1 MSYDGKADFSYY
13 DKQTVTVEVHLT
25 DRSMYTDLRSYNTN
39 IGIRVSTL
47 PAFATNLDYSYK
59 IYTTESATFV
69 LPDTVVVE
77 WHILSVDVTATDL
90 AFVETLKIKKI
101 NSVKY
106 ELVYDGTYEAASD
119 GTFTITITD

>member
-1 MSYDGKADFSYY
+1 MSYDGIADFSYY
-13 DKQTVTVEVHLT
+13 DKQTVTVQVDLT
-25 DRSMYTDLRSYNTN
+25 DRSMYTDLRSYNTA
-39 IGIRVSTL
+39 ITIRVSTL
-47 PAFATNLDYSYK
+47 PAFANDLDYSYK

-77 WHILSVDVTATDL
+77 FYILSVDVTATDL
-90 AFVETLKIKKI
+90 AFAETLKIKKI
-101 NSVKY
+101 NNVKY